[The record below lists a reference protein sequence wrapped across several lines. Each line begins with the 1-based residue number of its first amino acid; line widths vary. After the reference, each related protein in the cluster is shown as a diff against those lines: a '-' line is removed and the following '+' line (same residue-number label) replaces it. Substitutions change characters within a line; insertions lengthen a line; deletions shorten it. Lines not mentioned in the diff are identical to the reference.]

1 MILNIPS
8 LPLFEKYPSQQQ
20 NLIHSKI
27 LDIINETFVFP
38 ADSDYI
44 TARFLSLNHVHR
56 AFFWPAVQ
64 ALEKYLKANLLHYGE
79 PVKGFGHDIVAM
91 AKELEKHDHVL
102 KDLTLIPDKMHD
114 ELEKLSLWGSTDVN
128 DFLRSIKQFGNTSN
142 RYNYYGSEYKAS
154 YLLKLDQVVYALRTN
169 VVGDQVLYDL
179 RKRDSLNYYAYEQN
193 VCFAP
198 VSYQHQTM
206 YGKFGI
212 SMSVPSIE
220 AALKGRYGQPHVFE
234 RWLIDNIKIK
244 PSEILKIKKRYCP
257 NCEIVNR

>member
-8 LPLFEKYPSQQQ
+8 FEKYPPRQQAMVR
-20 NLIHSKI
+20 SKI

-44 TARFLSLNHVHR
+44 NARFLSLHHIHR
-56 AFFWPAVQ
+56 PFFWPALQ
-64 ALEKYLKANLLHYGE
+64 ALEKYLKANLLHHGV
-79 PVKGFGHDIVAM
+79 PVKGRGFGHNLVSMAAM
-91 AKELEKHDHVL
+91 LEKHDNVL
-102 KDLTLIPDKMHD
+102 KDLILVPDKMHD
-114 ELEKLSLWGSTDVN
+114 ELVELSLWGSTDVN
-128 DFLRSIKQFGNTSN
+128 DFLRSMNQFGDTSN
-142 RYNYYGSEYKAS
+142 RYNYYGSSYEAS

-169 VVGDQVLYDL
+169 VVGNEVLYDL

-198 VSYQHQTM
+198 KSYQHQSI

-220 AALKGRYGQPHVFE
+220 AALKGIYGHSHVFE
-234 RWLIDNIKIK
+234 RWLKENIQIKDTEIEKIK
-244 PSEILKIKKRYCP
+244 
-257 NCEIVNR
+257 NR